1 MNKNCNFRTKLYEE
15 CVTAAEFADRA
26 VMMAY
31 SALVSQSDEVFRNL
45 MDSAE
50 CACKA
55 AARCSVALFGN
66 GNLLEEDWA
75 IMEDIDN
82 AICALEGL
90 YYLVN
95 EIIEGEIE
103 VECV

>member
-31 SALVSQSDEVFRNL
+31 SALVSQSDEVFRSL

-55 AARCSVALFGN
+55 AVKCSAVLFECGL
-66 GNLLEEDWA
+66 LLEEDWA

-82 AICALEGL
+82 VVCALDGL
-90 YYLVN
+90 HNLYD
-95 EIIEGEIE
+95 EIVEDETME
-103 VECV
+103 VA